1 MAYVFYNLVF
11 ALASYP
17 MGVLA
22 DRLGTKK
29 VLVAGLL
36 LFVITYAGF
45 AVANQAWMVFALFF
59 VYGLYAA
66 ATEGVAK
73 AWITNLARGGETATA
88 IGFFTSCQSICTLL
102 ASVIAGALW
111 AGFGAAATFGIT
123 AAAALIAMLYL
134 RWKAGT

>member
-66 ATEGVAK
+66 GPSQ
-73 AWITNLARGGETATA
+73 R
-88 IGFFTSCQSICTLL
+88 SQ
-102 ASVIAGALW
+102 
-111 AGFGAAATFGIT
+111 
-123 AAAALIAMLYL
+123 
-134 RWKAGT
+134 